1 MFRAIQGRIQLTA
14 CALMAMAMSA
24 ACQRVTPHAEATR
37 QDSPEQRVQVENP
50 SMPGLPERTARVGD
64 GGAASTTSA
73 RSRADQGEAP
83 GEVSATP
90 AGADAGRAADSL
102 LVLKRLS
109 LASAVVDREPVLSEA
124 FRVSEPAFA
133 FLELANDG
141 PGAGAVQVTFEHEG
155 GTRVGFITLDV
166 PPERTRW
173 RTWAQTEQIRLPGKW
188 AAIVSGADGEELG
201 RASFEVN

>member
-133 FLELANDG
+133 FL
-141 PGAGAVQVTFEHEG
+141 
-155 GTRVGFITLDV
+155 
-166 PPERTRW
+166 
-173 RTWAQTEQIRLPGKW
+173 
-188 AAIVSGADGEELG
+188 
-201 RASFEVN
+201 